1 MPDSARPASPAYQA
15 GRWSAALAHPGR
27 PPVRGLAHPGRPP
40 ARGLAGP
47 ATGARSRPPVRG
59 SHRCPA
65 AAPPRE
71 ARYLLADRL

>member
-15 GRWSAALAHPGR
+15 GRWSAAPAHPGR
-27 PPVRGLAHPGRPP
+27 PPVRGPGPP
-40 ARGLAGP
+40 RP
-47 ATGARSRPPVRG
+47 ATGARPRRGRPPVRGPGPG

-71 ARYLLADRL
+71 TRYLLADRL